1 MRGFSL
7 PPLRVLPED
16 VRCPKGLL
24 LRDGRRYVMCGIV
37 GYVGKEERCVEV
49 LMNGLRNLEYR
60 GYDSAGLAL
69 TLPDEKGIETT
80 KEVGP
85 LDNLAGAV
93 SKRNGDFFKVRSGVG
108 HTRWATHGP
117 PSEANAHPHTGG
129 GSSGPEVA
137 VVHNGIIENHAELR
151 EELEGRGR
159 EFRSETDTEVIAH
172 LLAERVA
179 AGEALREAL
188 LGTLKRLR
196 GSFAVAAMS
205 ADEPE
210 TIVAARHQSPLV
222 VGLGEGENFL
232 ASAVQALLGN
242 TRKFLFVE
250 NGEVVI
256 LTDSTVQIQTLWG
269 EPVQRETFEVD
280 WSAEAMGLDGYE
292 DFMLK
297 EIHEQPAAL
306 QATLAGRLDAD
317 GTVDLSELDLD
328 LVSPAV
334 ERVVI
339 VACGTAYHAG
349 LLGKYAIERLA
360 RVPVEV
366 AVASE
371 YRYAE
376 PIGDEKTLIVAI
388 SQSGETTD
396 TLAAVEAARDFGGRV
411 LAVTNTQGSLITRE
425 ADAVLLT
432 RAGPEVGVAATKTFL
447 TQVAVLY
454 LLALRLAGAQG
465 VRPVEELQEI
475 GLGLRRSP
483 EKVEEALGLLE
494 GCVVGEAVGV
504 FAGAR
509 CALFLGR
516 GHLFPA
522 ALEGALKLKE
532 ISYLPAEGYPAGEM
546 KHGPIA
552 LVDEQCPVV
561 AVLGEGTLREKTL
574 SNVEET
580 VARGARVIAIAHK
593 GDEAAERV
601 ARVTLPVPEMP
612 EILTPLVSTVPLQL
626 LAYHVAKA
634 RGLNVDKPRNL
645 AKSVTVE

>member
-1 MRGFSL
+1 MR
-7 PPLRVLPED
+7 
-16 VRCPKGLL
+16 RCG
-24 LRDGRRYVMCGIV
+24 MCGIV
-37 GYVGKEERCVEV
+37 GYAGRERCVQV
-49 LMNGLRNLEYR
+49 LMEGLRNLEYR

-69 TLPDEKGIETT
+69 ALPEAGIEIAR
-80 KEVGP
+80 EVGP
-85 LDNLAGAV
+85 LDNLAVAV
-93 SKRNGDFFKVRSGVG
+93 GQRNGDFAKARSGVG
-108 HTRWATHGP
+108 HTRWATHGR
-117 PSEANAHPHTGG
+117 PSEANAHPHIGG
-129 GSSGPEVA
+129 TDGGADHEVA
-137 VVHNGIIENHAELR
+137 VVHNGIIENHAQLR
-151 EELEGRGR
+151 EELEERGFV
-159 EFRSETDTEVIAH
+159 FRSETDTEVMAH

-179 AGEALREAL
+179 AGEPLEEAL
-188 LGTLKRLR
+188 AGTIKRLR

-205 ADEPE
+205 ASEPE
-210 TIVAARHQSPLV
+210 KVVGARHQSPLV

-242 TRKFLFVE
+242 TRRFLFVE
-250 NGEVVI
+250 NGEIVV
-256 LTDSTVQIQTLWG
+256 LTSSSAEIKTLSG
-269 EPVQRETFEVD
+269 EPVERESFEVD
-280 WSAEAMGLDGYE
+280 WSPEEMSLDGYE

-297 EIHEQPAAL
+297 EIHEQPASL
-306 QATLAGRLDAD
+306 RATLAGRLDAA
-317 GTVDLSELDLD
+317 GRVDLSETGMDL
-328 LVSPAV
+328 SGF

-349 LLGKYAIERLA
+349 LLGKHAIERLA

-371 YRYAE
+371 YRYAD
-376 PIGDEKTLIVAI
+376 PIGDEKTLVVAI

-396 TLAAVEAARDFGGRV
+396 TLAALEAARAVGGRV

-447 TQVAVLY
+447 TQVAAMY
-454 LLALRLAGAQG
+454 LLALGFACKKPGA
-465 VRPVEELQEI
+465 RPTVQEELKEI
-475 GLGLRRSP
+475 GRGLRRAP
-483 EKVEEALGLLE
+483 EKVEEALTLL
-494 GCVVGEAVGV
+494 GGHVVREAVNV

-516 GHLFPA
+516 GQSLPA

-532 ISYLPAEGYPAGEM
+532 ISYLPAEGYAAGEM

-561 AVLGEGTLREKTL
+561 AILGEGLLREKTL

-580 VARGARVIAIAHK
+580 VARGARVIAIAHE
-593 GDEAAERV
+593 GDVAAERV
-601 ARVTLPVPEMP
+601 AWATLPVPVVP
-612 EILTPLVSTVPLQL
+612 EIVSPLVCAVPLQL
-626 LAYHVAKA
+626 LAYRVAKA

>member
-1 MRGFSL
+1 
-7 PPLRVLPED
+7 
-16 VRCPKGLL
+16 
-24 LRDGRRYVMCGIV
+24 MCGIV
-37 GYVGKEERCVEV
+37 GYVGKEQRCVEV
-49 LMNGLRNLEYR
+49 LMDGLRNLEYR

-69 TLPDEKGIETT
+69 AMPDEKGIETT

-85 LDNLAGAV
+85 LDNLADAIGR
-93 SKRNGDFFKVRSGVG
+93 KNGDFFKVRSGVG
-108 HTRWATHGP
+108 HTRWATHGC
-117 PSEANAHPHTGG
+117 PSEANAHPHKGG
-129 GSSGPEVA
+129 GESGPEVA
-137 VVHNGIIENHAELR
+137 VVHNGIIENHVELR
-151 EELEGRGR
+151 EELKGRGC

-172 LLAERVA
+172 LVAEREAV
-179 AGEALREAL
+179 GESLWEALV
-188 LGTLKRLR
+188 GTLKRLE
-196 GSFAVAAMS
+196 GSFAVAVMS
-205 ADEPE
+205 ADEPG

-232 ASAVQALLGN
+232 ASAVQALLGA
-242 TRKFLFVE
+242 TKKFLFVE

-256 LTDSTVQIQTLWG
+256 LTDSAVQIQTLRG
-269 EPVQRETFEVD
+269 EPVEREVFEVD
-280 WSAEAMGLDGYE
+280 WSAEEMGLDGYE

-317 GTVDLSELDLD
+317 GAVDFSELDLD
-328 LVSPAV
+328 LDLRSV

-339 VACGTAYHAG
+339 VACGTAYHSG
-349 LLGKYAIERLA
+349 LLGRYAIERLA

-371 YRYAE
+371 YRYAD
-376 PIGDEKTLIVAI
+376 PIGDEKTLVIAI

-396 TLAAVEAARDFGGRV
+396 TLAAVEAARAFGGRV

-432 RAGPEVGVAATKTFL
+432 KAGPEVGVASTKTFL

-454 LLALRLAGAQG
+454 LLALRLAEARDA
-465 VRPVEELQEI
+465 RPTQELAEI
-475 GLGLRRSP
+475 GRGLRRSP

-494 GCVVGEAVGV
+494 GRTGEAVGV

-580 VARGARVIAIAHK
+580 VARGARVIAIARE
-593 GDEAAERV
+593 GDEAAGRV
-601 ARVTLPVPEMP
+601 AQVVLPVPEVP

>member
-1 MRGFSL
+1 
-7 PPLRVLPED
+7 
-16 VRCPKGLL
+16 
-24 LRDGRRYVMCGIV
+24 MCGIV
-37 GYVGKEERCVEV
+37 GYVGKERCVEV
-49 LMNGLRNLEYR
+49 LMGGLRNLEYR

-69 TLPDEKGIETT
+69 ALPDTRGIELV

-85 LDNLAGAV
+85 LDNLAETIG
-93 SKRNGDFFKVRSGVG
+93 KRGGDFFEARTGVG
-108 HTRWATHGP
+108 HTRWATHGR
-117 PSEANAHPHTGG
+117 PSDANAHPHTASRGL
-129 GSSGPEVA
+129 GSEVT
-137 VVHNGIIENHAELR
+137 VVHNGIIENYAELR
-151 EELEGRGR
+151 EELIGRGC

-179 AGEALREAL
+179 AGSSLREAL
-188 LGTLKRLR
+188 VETIGCLE

-205 ADEPE
+205 ASEPE
-210 TIVAARHQSPLV
+210 KVVAARHQSPLV

-232 ASAVQALLGN
+232 ASAVQALLGD
-242 TRKFLFVE
+242 TRRFLFVE
-250 NGEVVI
+250 NGEIVVI
-256 LTDSTVQIQTLWG
+256 TDSSAEITTLSG
-269 EPVQRETFEVD
+269 EPVERETFEVD
-280 WSAEAMGLDGYE
+280 WTAEAIELRGYE

-306 QATLAGRLDAD
+306 QATLAGRLDAE
-317 GTVDLSELDLD
+317 GAVDLSELTLD
-328 LVSPAV
+328 LLKMDK
-334 ERVVI
+334 VVV
-339 VACGTAYHAG
+339 VACGTAFHAG

-360 RVPVEV
+360 RLPVEV

-371 YRYAE
+371 YRYAD
-376 PIGDEKTLIVAI
+376 PIGDENTLVVAV

-396 TLAAVEAARDFGGRV
+396 TLAAIGAARSFGGRV
-411 LAVTNTQGSLITRE
+411 LAVTNTQASLITRE

-432 RAGPEVGVAATKTFL
+432 KAGPEIGVAATKTFL
-447 TQVAVLY
+447 AQVAALY
-454 LLALRLAGAQG
+454 LLALKLAQARGI
-465 VRPVEELQEI
+465 RPAEELLEI
-475 GLGLRRSP
+475 GRTLRRAP
-483 EKVEEALGLLE
+483 EKVEEAVELLE
-494 GCVVGEAVGV
+494 GPIMGKAVQV

-516 GHLFPA
+516 GHSFPV

-561 AVLGEGTLREKTL
+561 AILGEGALREKTL

-580 VARGARVIAIAHK
+580 VARGARVVAIANK
-593 GDEAAERV
+593 DDATAGRLAQV
-601 ARVTLPVPEMP
+601 ALPVPKAP
-612 EILTPLVSTVPLQL
+612 EILGSLVSAVPLQL

>member
-1 MRGFSL
+1 
-7 PPLRVLPED
+7 
-16 VRCPKGLL
+16 
-24 LRDGRRYVMCGIV
+24 MCGIV
-37 GYVGKEERCVEV
+37 GYAGRERCVEV
-49 LMNGLRNLEYR
+49 LMEGLRNLEYR

-69 TLPDEKGIETT
+69 ALPEAGIEIAR
-80 KEVGP
+80 EVGP
-85 LDNLAGAV
+85 LDNLADAV
-93 SKRNGDFFKVRSGVG
+93 GKRNGDFSKVRSGVG
-108 HTRWATHGP
+108 HTRWATHGR

-129 GSSGPEVA
+129 ADHEVA

-151 EELEGRGR
+151 EELEERGLV
-159 EFRSETDTEVIAH
+159 FRSETDTEVIAH

-179 AGEALREAL
+179 AGEPLEEAL
-188 LGTLKRLR
+188 VGTVKCLR

-205 ADEPE
+205 ASEPE
-210 TIVAARHQSPLV
+210 KIVAARHQSPLV
-222 VGLGEGENFL
+222 VGLGEGETFL

-242 TRKFLFVE
+242 TRRFLFVE
-250 NGEVVI
+250 NGEIVV
-256 LTDSTVQIQTLWG
+256 LTGSSAEIRTLSG
-269 EPVQRETFEVD
+269 EPVGREAFEVD
-280 WSAEAMGLDGYE
+280 WSAEEMSLEGYE

-297 EIHEQPAAL
+297 EIHEQPASL
-306 QATLAGRLDAD
+306 QATLAKRLDAE
-317 GTVDLSELDLD
+317 GSVDLSETGLDL
-328 LVSPAV
+328 SNF

-349 LLGKYAIERLA
+349 LLGKHAIERLA

-371 YRYAE
+371 YRYTN
-376 PIGDEKTLIVAI
+376 PIGDENTLVVAI

-396 TLAAVEAARDFGGRV
+396 TLAAVEAARVFGGCV

-432 RAGPEVGVAATKTFL
+432 KAGPEVGVAATKTFL
-447 TQVAVLY
+447 TQVAAMY
-454 LLALRLAGAQG
+454 LLALGLAYSK
-465 VRPVEELQEI
+465 RSTRSVEELKEI
-475 GLGLRRSP
+475 GRGLRRAP
-483 EKVEEALGLLE
+483 EKVEEAIGLLE
-494 GCVVGEAVGV
+494 GRVVGEAVGV

-516 GHLFPA
+516 GQSFPA
-522 ALEGALKLKE
+522 ALEGSLKLKE

-561 AVLGEGTLREKTL
+561 AVLGEGLLREKTL

-580 VARGARVIAIAHK
+580 VARGARVIAVAHE
-593 GDEAAERV
+593 GDEVAGRV
-601 ARVTLPVPEMP
+601 ARVTLPVPAMP
-612 EILTPLVSTVPLQL
+612 EILSPLVAAVPLQL

>member
-1 MRGFSL
+1 
-7 PPLRVLPED
+7 
-16 VRCPKGLL
+16 
-24 LRDGRRYVMCGIV
+24 MCGIV
-37 GYVGKEERCVEV
+37 GYVGKERCVEV
-49 LMNGLRNLEYR
+49 LMEGLRNLEYR

-69 TLPDEKGIETT
+69 ALPNTKGMETL

-85 LDNLAGAV
+85 IHNLV
-93 SKRNGDFFKVRSGVG
+93 SALGKRSGDFFKVRAGVG
-108 HTRWATHGP
+108 HTRWATHGR
-117 PSEANAHPHTGG
+117 PSEVNAHPHTGG
-129 GSSGPEVA
+129 GGSSGPKVA
-137 VVHNGIIENHAELR
+137 VVHNGIIENYVELR
-151 EELEGRGR
+151 EELEGRGC

-179 AGEALREAL
+179 NGESLRAALV
-188 LGTLKRLR
+188 GTLGQLE
-196 GSFAVAAMS
+196 GSFAIAAMS
-205 ADEPE
+205 ESEPE
-210 TIVAARHQSPLV
+210 KVVAARHQSPLV

-242 TRKFLFVE
+242 TRRFLFVE
-250 NGEVVI
+250 NGEIVI
-256 LTDSTVQIQTLWG
+256 LTDSKVEISTPAG
-269 EPVQRETFEVD
+269 EPVDREMLEVD
-280 WSAEAMGLDGYE
+280 WTAEAMERGGYE

-306 QATLAGRLDAD
+306 QATLAGRLEAE
-317 GTVDLSELDLD
+317 GHVDLSELDLD
-328 LVSPAV
+328 LSSI

-349 LLGKYAIERLA
+349 LLGKHAIERLA
-360 RVPVEV
+360 RLPVEV

-376 PIGDEKTLIVAI
+376 PIGNENTLIVAI

-396 TLAAVEAARDFGGRV
+396 TLAAIEAAQAFGGRV

-432 RAGPEVGVAATKTFL
+432 GAGPEIGVAATKTFL
-447 TQVAVLY
+447 AQIAALY
-454 LLALRLAGAQG
+454 LLALELAK
-465 VRPVEELQEI
+465 VRNTHLTEELLKI
-475 GLGLRRSP
+475 GRGLRRAP
-483 EKVEEALGLLE
+483 ENVQEAIGLLE
-494 GCVVGEAVGV
+494 DWVGRAVEM

-516 GHLFPA
+516 GHLFPT

-561 AVLGEGTLREKTL
+561 AVLGEGLLREKTL
-574 SNVEET
+574 SNIEET
-580 VARGARVIAIAHK
+580 VARGARVIAVAHE
-593 GDEAAERV
+593 GDVAAERV
-601 ARVTLPVPEMP
+601 AQVALPVPKVP
-612 EILTPLVSTVPLQL
+612 EILSPLVCTVPLQL
-626 LAYHVAKA
+626 LAYHVAKV

>member
-1 MRGFSL
+1 
-7 PPLRVLPED
+7 
-16 VRCPKGLL
+16 
-24 LRDGRRYVMCGIV
+24 MCGIV
-37 GYVGKEERCVEV
+37 GYTGRERCVEV
-49 LMNGLRNLEYR
+49 LMEGLRNLEYR

-69 TLPDEKGIETT
+69 ALPEAGIEIAR
-80 KEVGP
+80 EVGP
-85 LDNLAGAV
+85 LDNLADAV
-93 SKRNGDFFKVRSGVG
+93 EQRNGDFFKVRSGVG
-108 HTRWATHGP
+108 HTRWATHGR

-129 GSSGPEVA
+129 TDHEVA
-137 VVHNGIIENHAELR
+137 VVHNGIVENHAQLR
-151 EELEGRGR
+151 EELEERGFV
-159 EFRSETDTEVIAH
+159 FRSETDTEVIAH

-179 AGEALREAL
+179 AGEPLEEAL
-188 LGTLKRLR
+188 AETVKRLR
-196 GSFAVAAMS
+196 GSFAVAVMS
-205 ADEPE
+205 ASEPKKV
-210 TIVAARHQSPLV
+210 VAARHQSPLV

-242 TRKFLFVE
+242 TRRFLFVE
-250 NGEVVI
+250 NGEIVV
-256 LTDSTVQIQTLWG
+256 LTASSVEIRALSG
-269 EPVQRETFEVD
+269 EPVERETFEVD
-280 WSAEAMGLDGYE
+280 WSAEEMSLDGYE

-297 EIHEQPAAL
+297 EIHEQPASL
-306 QATLAGRLDAD
+306 QATLAGRLDAE
-317 GTVDLSELDLD
+317 GNVDLSETGLDL
-328 LVSPAV
+328 SGF

-349 LLGKYAIERLA
+349 LLGKHAIERLA

-371 YRYAE
+371 YRYTD
-376 PIGDEKTLIVAI
+376 PIGDEKILVVAI

-396 TLAAVEAARDFGGRV
+396 TLAAVEAARAFGGRV

-447 TQVAVLY
+447 AQVAAMY
-454 LLALRLAGAQG
+454 LLALGLAYGKRG
-465 VRPVEELQEI
+465 VRPVEELREI
-475 GLGLRRSP
+475 GRGLRRAP
-483 EKVEEALGLLE
+483 EKVEEAIGLLE
-494 GCVVGEAVGV
+494 GRIVGEAVGI

-516 GHLFPA
+516 GQSFPA

-561 AVLGEGTLREKTL
+561 AILGEGLLREKTL

-580 VARGARVIAIAHK
+580 VARGARVIAIAHQ
-593 GDEAAERV
+593 GDEAAGHA
-601 ARVTLPVPEMP
+601 ARVTLPVPAVP
-612 EILTPLVSTVPLQL
+612 EILSPLVAAVPLQL

>member
-1 MRGFSL
+1 
-7 PPLRVLPED
+7 
-16 VRCPKGLL
+16 
-24 LRDGRRYVMCGIV
+24 MCGIV
-37 GYVGKEERCVEV
+37 GYVGKEQRCVEV
-49 LMNGLRNLEYR
+49 LMDGLRNLEYR

-69 TLPDEKGIETT
+69 AMPDEKGIETT
-80 KEVGP
+80 REVGP
-85 LDNLAGAV
+85 LDNLASAV
-93 SKRNGDFFKVRSGVG
+93 GRKNDDFFKVRSGVG
-108 HTRWATHGP
+108 HTRWATHGR
-117 PSEANAHPHTGG
+117 PSEANAHPHMGG
-129 GSSGPEVA
+129 GKSGPEVA
-137 VVHNGIIENHAELR
+137 VVHNGIVENHAELR
-151 EELEGRGR
+151 EELTRRGC

-179 AGEALREAL
+179 AGESLREAL
-188 LGTLKRLR
+188 VGTLKRLQ
-196 GSFAVAAMS
+196 GSFALAVMS
-205 ADEPE
+205 ADEPG

-232 ASAVQALLGN
+232 ASAVQALLDA
-242 TRKFLFVE
+242 TKKFLFVE
-250 NGEVVI
+250 NGEIVI
-256 LTDSTVQIQTLWG
+256 LTDSTVEIQTFRG
-269 EPVQRETFEVD
+269 EPVERETFEVD
-280 WSAEAMGLDGYE
+280 WSAEALRLDGYE

-317 GTVDLSELDLD
+317 GAVDLSELNLN
-328 LVSPAV
+328 LASPRV
-334 ERVVI
+334 ERVVV

-371 YRYAE
+371 YRYAD
-376 PIGDEKTLIVAI
+376 PIGDEKTLVIAI
-388 SQSGETTD
+388 SQSGETID
-396 TLAAVEAARDFGGRV
+396 TLAAVEAARAFGGRI
-411 LAVTNTQGSLITRE
+411 LAVTNTRGSLITRE

-432 RAGPEVGVAATKTFL
+432 KAGPEVGVASTKTFL
-447 TQVAVLY
+447 AQVAALY
-454 LLALRLAGAQG
+454 LLALGLAGARDG
-465 VRPVEELQEI
+465 RPAEELANI
-475 GLGLRRSP
+475 GLDLRRSP
-483 EKVEEALGLLE
+483 EKVGEALGLLE
-494 GCVVGEAVGV
+494 GRMGEAVGV

-516 GHLFPA
+516 RHLFPA

-561 AVLGEGTLREKTL
+561 AVLGEGLLREKTL

-580 VARGARVIAIAHK
+580 VARGARVIAIAHE

-601 ARVTLPVPEMP
+601 ARVALPVPEVP
-612 EILTPLVSTVPLQL
+612 EILTSLVSTVPLQL

>member
-1 MRGFSL
+1 
-7 PPLRVLPED
+7 
-16 VRCPKGLL
+16 
-24 LRDGRRYVMCGIV
+24 MCGIV
-37 GYVGKEERCVEV
+37 GYVGKEQRCVEV
-49 LMNGLRNLEYR
+49 LMDGLRNLEYR

-69 TLPDEKGIETT
+69 AMPDEKGIETT

-85 LDNLAGAV
+85 LDNLADTIGR
-93 SKRNGDFFKVRSGVG
+93 KNGDFFKVRSGVG
-108 HTRWATHGP
+108 HTRWATHGR
-117 PSEANAHPHTGG
+117 PSEANAHPHKGG
-129 GSSGPEVA
+129 GESGPEVA
-137 VVHNGIIENHAELR
+137 VVHNGIIENHVELR
-151 EELEGRGR
+151 EELKGRGC

-172 LLAERVA
+172 LVAEREAV
-179 AGEALREAL
+179 GESLREAL
-188 LGTLKRLR
+188 VGTLKRLE
-196 GSFAVAAMS
+196 GSFAVAVMS
-205 ADEPE
+205 ADEPG

-232 ASAVQALLGN
+232 ASAVQALLGA
-242 TRKFLFVE
+242 TKKFLFVE

-256 LTDSTVQIQTLWG
+256 LTDSAVQIQTLRG
-269 EPVQRETFEVD
+269 EPVEREVFEVD
-280 WSAEAMGLDGYE
+280 WSAEEMGLDGYE

-317 GTVDLSELDLD
+317 GAVDFSELDLD
-328 LVSPAV
+328 LDLRGV

-339 VACGTAYHAG
+339 VACGTAYHSG
-349 LLGKYAIERLA
+349 LLGRYAIERLA

-371 YRYAE
+371 YRYAD
-376 PIGDEKTLIVAI
+376 PIGDEKTLVIAI

-396 TLAAVEAARDFGGRV
+396 TLAAVEAARAFGGRV

-432 RAGPEVGVAATKTFL
+432 KAGPEVGVASTKTFL

-454 LLALRLAGAQG
+454 LLALRLAEARDA
-465 VRPVEELQEI
+465 RPTQELAEI
-475 GLGLRRSP
+475 GRGLRRSP

-494 GCVVGEAVGV
+494 GRTGEAVGV

-580 VARGARVIAIAHK
+580 VARGARVIAIARE
-593 GDEAAERV
+593 GDEAAGRV
-601 ARVTLPVPEMP
+601 AQVVLPVPEVP